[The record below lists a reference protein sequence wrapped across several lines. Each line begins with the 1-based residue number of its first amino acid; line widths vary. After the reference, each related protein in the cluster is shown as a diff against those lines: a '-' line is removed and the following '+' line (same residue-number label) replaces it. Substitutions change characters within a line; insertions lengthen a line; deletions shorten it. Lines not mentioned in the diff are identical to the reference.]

1 MSERVVYNDY
11 AIGSADKIPLHLYVM
26 PAASLITDAKARNRV
41 FEEVLRFSM
50 DKDTPLVADPG
61 ARQIIARGG
70 QAA

>member
-1 MSERVVYNDY
+1 
-11 AIGSADKIPLHLYVM
+11 M